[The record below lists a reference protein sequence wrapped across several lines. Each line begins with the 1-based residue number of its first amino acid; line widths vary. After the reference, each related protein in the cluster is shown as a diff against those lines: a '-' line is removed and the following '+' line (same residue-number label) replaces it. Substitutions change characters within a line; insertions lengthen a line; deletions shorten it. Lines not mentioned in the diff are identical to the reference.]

1 MERRDNM
8 EKTLRLILETR
19 REIVT
24 MSVGDLR
31 ILDSEDVDSA
41 MDLIISTDV
50 FQSSGGSIV
59 EKTKAE
65 VVSREVE
72 TILVF

>member
-1 MERRDNM
+1 M
-8 EKTLRLILETR
+8 EKTLRLIFRNE
-19 REIVT
+19 EGKSVT
-24 MSVGDLR
+24 MSVGDPQDP
-31 ILDSEDVDSA
+31 LDSEDVDSA